1 MDINLL
7 VLNLGNSRLSLG
19 VFAAG
24 ELIYSNRIPHA
35 QRGEWG
41 SRIAEAWER
50 IKDADQP
57 ALAGASV
64 NPALIEPLE
73 HAAMQ
78 ATNEKVQWV
87 GEQIDLPIKVLTDQP
102 E

>member
-19 VFAAG
+19 VFAGG
-24 ELIYSNRIPHA
+24 ELVYSNRIPHS

-50 IKDADQP
+50 IKDFDQP
-57 ALAGASV
+57 AVAGASV

-73 HAAMQ
+73 HATKQ
-78 ATNEKVQWV
+78 VSGEKVQWV
-87 GEQIDLPIKVLTDQP
+87 GEEIDLPIKVLTD
-102 E
+102 